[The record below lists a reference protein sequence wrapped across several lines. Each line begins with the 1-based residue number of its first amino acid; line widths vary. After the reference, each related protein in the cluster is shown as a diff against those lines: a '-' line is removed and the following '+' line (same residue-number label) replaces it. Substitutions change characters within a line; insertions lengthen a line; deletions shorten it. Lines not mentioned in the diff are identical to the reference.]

1 MAQRASKNKRGVSSQ
16 QAALPGLEF
25 KKLLSF
31 GGSLLKRS
39 HAKDARPLSSK
50 QALHIV
56 LRSDHA
62 TGRRS
67 MLSQERVIQN
77 TLKKIGSKHGVK
89 IYRVA
94 NAGNHLHLLVRFTQ
108 RRGLQNFLRGACGII
123 ARKMTGAERG
133 KAVRPQLAMKEAL
146 AGSQEISLQAEGA
159 TRAEHQRAMERIY
172 GDVKLESLNNAGKP
186 ERASKQ
192 NRNPTHILT
201 RLDRQRLAAQSSSTK
216 HISYPA
222 KGKSPQL
229 KFTLDAGRFWTQ
241 RPFTRIVSW
250 GRDFDSVLDYLKLN
264 TLEALGFISR
274 KHAHAL
280 PSQAIRSRVL
290 AQISLAFGYG

>member
-1 MAQRASKNKRGVSSQ
+1 MTPKSGVKMSAARCTPARKKPSKGGDFATQAS
-16 QAALPGLEF
+16 LPGLEF
-25 KKLLSF
+25 KKQLSF

-62 TGRRS
+62 TGSRS
-67 MLSQERVIQN
+67 MLIKERVIQN
-77 TLKKIGSKHGVK
+77 TLKKIGTKHGVK

-146 AGSQEISLQAEGA
+146 SGIKEISLQASGA
-159 TRAEHQRAMERIY
+159 VEAEHQRAMERIY
-172 GDVKLESLNNAGKP
+172 GDAKLASSNRTGKSQH
-186 ERASKQ
+186 ALKQ
-192 NRNPTHILT
+192 NRSSPHAQTSVN
-201 RLDRQRLAAQSSSTK
+201 RQRLALQSSTPK

-222 KGKSPQL
+222 RGKSPQL
-229 KFTLDAGRFWTQ
+229 KFTLDA
-241 RPFTRIVSW
+241 
-250 GRDFDSVLDYLKLN
+250 
-264 TLEALGFISR
+264 
-274 KHAHAL
+274 
-280 PSQAIRSRVL
+280 
-290 AQISLAFGYG
+290 